1 MHVLVSR
8 EASSDRSVDSA
19 AMSRFRVD
27 LRSDTVTKP
36 SEAMRRAMADAEVGD
51 DWYDDDPTVNRL
63 QERCAEAVGKEA
75 GAFLPTG
82 TMANQI
88 GLRLHFSGPGHLVAA
103 AAGLHV
109 TSVEVM
115 TAAALAGIAYRT
127 VDPGPRGWID
137 AEQAAMLLEP
147 DEFYDVE
154 VVDLLAVEN
163 TVGAAGGRVMPI
175 EELRA
180 VRKVAADANVPIHL
194 DGARIFNAAAAAGVD
209 AAEIAGEVD
218 TVMFC
223 LSKGLGAP
231 IGSVVCGPADM
242 AREARR
248 LKILYGGA
256 WRQAGVVAA
265 AGLVALEE
273 GPTRLHEDHERA
285 RRLAEGVAELLP
297 GSIDLEQVETNMVFV
312 DTEAVGLPL
321 FDTLERLG
329 TLGVGATHSGGKARM
344 VTHLDVDD
352 AGIGVA
358 LDAWRDLAAERGSG
372 GSSSERSARA

>member
-1 MHVLVSR
+1 
-8 EASSDRSVDSA
+8 
-19 AMSRFRVD
+19 MSRFRVD

-51 DWYDDDPTVNRL
+51 DWYDDDPTVNLL

-75 GAFLPTG
+75 AAFVPTG

-88 GLRLHFSGPGHLVAA
+88 GLRLHFQGPGHLVAA

-127 VDPGPRGWID
+127 IDAGPRGWID
-137 AEQAAMLLEP
+137 AEQAAQLLEP
-147 DEFYDVE
+147 DDFYDVE
-154 VVDLLAVEN
+154 VVDLLSVEN
-163 TVGAAGGRVMPI
+163 TVGGAGGRVMPL

-180 VRKVAADANVPIHL
+180 VRKVAGDAGVPVHL
-194 DGARIFNAAAAAGVD
+194 DGARIFNAATAAGVD
-209 AAEIAGEVD
+209 AAEIAAEAD

-231 IGSVVCGPADM
+231 IGSVLCGPADM

-256 WRQAGVVAA
+256 WRQAGIVAA
-265 AGLVALEE
+265 AGLLALEE
-273 GPTRLHEDHERA
+273 GPGRLHDDHDRA
-285 RRLAEGVAELLP
+285 RRLAEGVGELMP
-297 GSIDLEQVETNMVFV
+297 GSVDLEQVETNMVFV
-312 DTEAVGLPL
+312 DTEAVGLPML
-321 FDTLERLG
+321 EALERLAA
-329 TLGVGATHSGGKARM
+329 LGVGATHSGGKLRM

-358 LDAWRDLAAERGSG
+358 LDAWRELAAEPRNGK
-372 GSSSERSARA
+372 AT

>member
-1 MHVLVSR
+1 M
-8 EASSDRSVDSA
+8 SS
-19 AMSRFRVD
+19 FRVD

-36 SEAMRRAMADAEVGD
+36 SDAMRHAMAKAEVGD
-51 DWYDDDPTVNRL
+51 DWYDDDPTVNLL

-75 GAFLPTG
+75 GAFVPTG

-88 GLRLHFSGPGHLVAA
+88 GLRLQFTGPGHLVAA

-127 VDPGPRGWID
+127 IDAGPRGWID
-137 AEQAAMLLEP
+137 AEQAADLLEP

-154 VVDLLAVEN
+154 VIDLLCVEN
-163 TVGAAGGRVMPI
+163 TVGGAGGRVMPI

-180 VRKVAADANVPIHL
+180 VRKVANDAGVPIHL
-194 DGARIFNAAAAAGVD
+194 DGARIFNAAAAADID
-209 AAEIAGEVD
+209 AAEIAAEVD

-231 IGSVVCGPADM
+231 IGSVLCGPADM

-256 WRQAGVVAA
+256 WRQAGIVAA
-265 AGLVALEE
+265 AGLIALEE
-273 GPTRLHEDHERA
+273 GPKHLHEDHERA
-285 RRLAEGVAELLP
+285 RHLAEGVAEALP

-312 DTEAVGLPL
+312 DTEAVGMPMLEAI
-321 FDTLERLG
+321 ERLAA
-329 TLGVGATHSGGKARM
+329 LGVGVTHSGGKIRM

-352 AGIGVA
+352 TGVAAA
-358 LDAWRDLAAERGSG
+358 LDAWRALASERG
-372 GSSSERSARA
+372 R

>member
-1 MHVLVSR
+1 MGP
-8 EASSDRSVDSA
+8 
-19 AMSRFRVD
+19 FRVD

-36 SEAMRRAMADAEVGD
+36 SEAMRRAMADAQVGD
-51 DWYDDDPTVNRL
+51 DWYDDDPTVNLL
-63 QERCAEAVGKEA
+63 QERCAEVVGKEA
-75 GAFLPTG
+75 SAFVPTG

-127 VDPGPRGWID
+127 IDPGPRGWID
-137 AEQAAMLLEP
+137 AEQAAQLLDP

-154 VVDLLAVEN
+154 VVDLLSVEN
-163 TVGAAGGRVMPI
+163 TVGGAGGRVMPL

-180 VRKVAADANVPIHL
+180 VRKVADDAGVPIHL
-194 DGARIFNAAAAAGVD
+194 DGARIFNAASAAEVD
-209 AAEIAGEVD
+209 AADIAAEAG

-231 IGSVVCGPADM
+231 IGSVLCGPADM

-248 LKILYGGA
+248 LKILYGGV
-256 WRQAGVVAA
+256 WRQAGIVAA

-273 GPTRLHEDHERA
+273 GPKRLHEDHERA
-285 RRLAEGVAELLP
+285 RLLAEGVEEALP
-297 GSIDLEQVETNMVFV
+297 GSVDLEQVETNMVFV

-321 FDTLERLG
+321 LEAIERLAA
-329 TLGVGATHSGGKARM
+329 LGVGVTHSGGKIRM

-352 AGIGVA
+352 AGIGSA
-358 LDAWRDLAAERGSG
+358 LDAWRGLAAQTKGH
-372 GSSSERSARA
+372 

>member
-1 MHVLVSR
+1 
-8 EASSDRSVDSA
+8 
-19 AMSRFRVD
+19 
-27 LRSDTVTKP
+27 
-36 SEAMRRAMADAEVGD
+36 MRKAMAEAEVGD
-51 DWYDDDPTVNRL
+51 DWYDDDPTVNLL

-75 GAFLPTG
+75 AAFLPTG

-88 GLRLHFSGPGHLVAA
+88 GLRLHFSGPGHLVAS

-109 TSVEVM
+109 TTVEVM

-127 VDPGPRGWID
+127 VDAGPRGWID
-137 AEQAAMLLEP
+137 AEQAGMLLEP

-163 TVGAAGGRVMPI
+163 TVGGAGGRVMPI

-180 VRKVAADANVPIHL
+180 VRKVADDAGVPVHL
-194 DGARIFNAAAAAGVD
+194 DGARIFNATAAAGIPASEI
-209 AAEIAGEVD
+209 AAESA

-231 IGSVVCGPADM
+231 IGSVICGPTEM

-256 WRQAGVVAA
+256 WRQAGIVAA
-265 AGLVALEE
+265 AGLIALEE
-273 GPTRLHEDHERA
+273 GPGRLHEDHERA
-285 RRLAEGVAELLP
+285 RRLAESIEELLP

-312 DTEAVGLPL
+312 DTEPMGLPL
-321 FDTLERLG
+321 LQTLERLAV
-329 TLGVGATHSGGKARM
+329 LGVGATHAGGKVRM

-358 LDAWRDLAAERGSG
+358 LDAWRELAAERGI
-372 GSSSERSARA
+372 